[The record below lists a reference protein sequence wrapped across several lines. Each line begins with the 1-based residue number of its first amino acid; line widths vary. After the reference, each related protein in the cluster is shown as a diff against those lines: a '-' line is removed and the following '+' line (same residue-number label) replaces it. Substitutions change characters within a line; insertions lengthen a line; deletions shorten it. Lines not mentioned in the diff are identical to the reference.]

1 MRKKIYIAADHAGV
15 DLKNEIVKL
24 LKDQFEVKDFGPFSK
39 DSVDYPDF
47 AHKVCHQLNEI
58 YAKDSDFTE
67 LQDVG
72 VLICGSGQGM
82 NIAANKYKNLRSAL
96 CYQDE
101 IAKMARAHNNAQ
113 VICLGARFTNLQ
125 EALKMIETF
134 ATTSFEGGRH
144 KNRVNKIGQ
153 CQ

>member
-1 MRKKIYIAADHAGV
+1 MKKKIYIAADHAGV
-15 DLKNEIVKL
+15 ELKNEVVKK
-24 LKDQFEVKDFGPFSK
+24 LKEHFDVEDFGPFSQ

-58 YAKDSDFTE
+58 YAKDSGSAE
-67 LQDVG
+67 LQDIG

-113 VICLGARFTNLQ
+113 VICLGARFTTLQ
-125 EALKMIETF
+125 DSLEMIETF
-134 ATTSFEGGRH
+134 ATTAFEGGRH
-144 KNRVNKIGQ
+144 QNRVNKIGQ